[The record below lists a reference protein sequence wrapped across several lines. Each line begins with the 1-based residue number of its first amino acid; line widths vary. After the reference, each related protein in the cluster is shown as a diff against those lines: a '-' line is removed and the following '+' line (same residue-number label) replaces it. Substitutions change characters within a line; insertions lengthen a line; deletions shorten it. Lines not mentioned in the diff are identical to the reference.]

1 MGTWFARYFNSRGH
15 TVIISDIRKNSARS
29 VASSLGVEVAM
40 SNWEA
45 VSDADIVLVSVPIN
59 SVLDVIKDLEPN
71 ISDDSVLIE
80 ISSIKSGIVPK
91 LCDLVRKKVKTISIH
106 PMFGPAVE
114 SIKDK
119 TIVVTPVVSEESEVL
134 ITRDLFEEA
143 KILVVEHKRH
153 DRIMAVNLSLTYYL
167 NVAFAGV
174 LDDLDIALLK
184 RLGGTTFTVQLAVLE
199 SVVNED
205 PDLVYHLIRENSFSD
220 LYLNAFLDEVNK
232 LRATLNDKEKF
243 DNLYNG
249 LKKSL
254 EQDPDYR
261 YADERRYK
269 AFKALKD

>member
-1 MGTWFARYFNSRGH
+1 MGAWFARYFDSRGH
-15 TVIISDIRKNSARS
+15 TVIISDIRKNSART
-29 VASSLGVEVAM
+29 VASSLGVEVAI
-40 SNWEA
+40 SNREA
-45 VSDADIVLVSVPIN
+45 VRDADIVLVSVPIN

-80 ISSIKSGIVPK
+80 ISSIKSGIVPR

-119 TIVVTPVVSEESEVL
+119 TIVVTPVVSEENEVF
-134 ITRDLFEEA
+134 IARELFEEA

-174 LDDLDIALLK
+174 LNDLDIALLK
-184 RLGGTTFTVQLAVLE
+184 RLGGTTFTVQLAVAE
-199 SVVNED
+199 SVVNEE
-205 PDLVYHLIRENSFSD
+205 PDLVYHLIRENSYSD
-220 LYLNAFLDEVNK
+220 LYLNAFLDEVKK

-243 DNLYNG
+243 DKQYNS
-249 LKKSL
+249 LKSSL
-254 EQDPDYR
+254 ERDPDYR

-269 AFKALKD
+269 AFKALKN